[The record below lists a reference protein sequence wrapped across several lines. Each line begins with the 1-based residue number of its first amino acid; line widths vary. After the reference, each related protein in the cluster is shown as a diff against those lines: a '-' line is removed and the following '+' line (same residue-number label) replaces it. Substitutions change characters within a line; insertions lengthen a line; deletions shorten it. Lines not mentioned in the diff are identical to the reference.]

1 MAKEGLAG
9 RLEER
14 KGIGVKVS
22 GVGEASDEERNG
34 GRELEEKEKREKGV
48 GLEETRIGRK
58 CNG

>member
-1 MAKEGLAG
+1 MSGVEETGE
-9 RLEER
+9 EER
-14 KGIGVKVS
+14 S
-22 GVGEASDEERNG
+22 G